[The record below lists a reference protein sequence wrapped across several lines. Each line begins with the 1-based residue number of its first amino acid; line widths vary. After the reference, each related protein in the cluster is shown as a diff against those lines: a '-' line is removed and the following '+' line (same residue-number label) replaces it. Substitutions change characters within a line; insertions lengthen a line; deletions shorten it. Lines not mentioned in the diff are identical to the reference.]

1 MVRPVL
7 VFLTGSLIPNVTIK
21 EQPDHVFVY
30 DRMDI
35 PRVFMRA
42 PQRLTPEQ
50 VAAVFEQ
57 ARRSTTWQIRNA
69 PRLPRSSP
77 TGPVDS

>member
-35 PRVFMRA
+35 PRVFTRA

-50 VAAVFEQ
+50 VAGRV
-57 ARRSTTWQIRNA
+57 
-69 PRLPRSSP
+69 
-77 TGPVDS
+77 